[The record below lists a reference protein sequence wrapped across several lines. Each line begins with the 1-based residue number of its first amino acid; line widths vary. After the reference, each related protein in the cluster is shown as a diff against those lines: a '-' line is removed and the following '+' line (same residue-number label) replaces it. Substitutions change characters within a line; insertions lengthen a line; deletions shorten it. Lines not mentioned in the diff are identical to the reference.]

1 MAMTGAEAPS
11 FTKILV
17 PLDGS
22 PVSKKAAKYAIHLAH
37 VENAKLVLMHVV
49 EDVRQGGAIG
59 LQAKYGNVRLVEG
72 FRKART
78 KAAEKWMDER
88 KSQADKAG
96 VKSTSE
102 IVSDDGT
109 SEVGMITSYA
119 KKNDVDLIVMGKR
132 GQSKFKQ
139 LLVGSVTNAVLNH
152 APCPV
157 LVVH

>member
-1 MAMTGAEAPS
+1 MTDAPS

-37 VENAKLVLMHVV
+37 VENAKLILMHVV
-49 EDVRQGGAIG
+49 EDVKQGGAIG

-72 FRKART
+72 FRKARA
-78 KAAEKWMDER
+78 KAAEKWIDEIR
-88 KSQADKAG
+88 AQADKAG
-96 VKSTSE
+96 IKSASE
-102 IVSDDGT
+102 IVVDEGT
-109 SEVGMITSYA
+109 SEVGMITAYA
-119 KKNDVDLIVMGKR
+119 KKNGIDLIVMGKR
-132 GQSKFKQ
+132 GQSKFRQ

-157 LVVH
+157 LIVR

>member
-1 MAMTGAEAPS
+1 MTQASS
-11 FTKILV
+11 FSKILV

-22 PVSKKAAKYAIHLAH
+22 PVSKKAARYAIHLAQI
-37 VENAKLVLMHVV
+37 ENAQLILMHVI
-49 EDVRQGGAIG
+49 EDVKQGGAIG

-72 FRKART
+72 FKRARA
-78 KAAEKWMDER
+78 KAAEKWMDEI

-102 IVSDDGT
+102 IIQDDGT
-109 SEVGMITSYA
+109 SEVGVITSYA
-119 KKNDVDLIVMGKR
+119 KKNDIDLIVMGKK

-139 LLVGSVTNAVLNH
+139 LLVGSVTNAVINH

-157 LVVH
+157 LVVR

>member
-1 MAMTGAEAPS
+1 MAGSEAPS

-22 PVSKKAAKYAIHLAH
+22 PVSKKAAKYAIHLAR
-37 VENAKLVLMHVV
+37 VDNAKLVLMHVV
-49 EDVRQGGAIG
+49 EDVKQGGAIG

-72 FRKART
+72 FRRART
-78 KAAEKWMDER
+78 KAAEKWIDEI

-102 IVSDDGT
+102 IVPDDGT

-119 KKNDVDLIVMGKR
+119 KKNGVDLIVMGKK
-132 GQSKFKQ
+132 GQSKFRQ

-152 APCPV
+152 ATCPV
-157 LVVH
+157 LVVR